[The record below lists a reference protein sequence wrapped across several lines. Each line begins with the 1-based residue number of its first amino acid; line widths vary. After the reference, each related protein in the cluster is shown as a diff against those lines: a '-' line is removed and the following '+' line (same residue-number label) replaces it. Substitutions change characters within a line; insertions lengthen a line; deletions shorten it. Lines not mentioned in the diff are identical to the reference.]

1 MSQQLAVTQT
11 MPRSLWRFF
20 PFFLVGALG
29 VVVTVNI
36 FMAVLANRTAP
47 GLAVQGSFATSNAYG
62 AIQAEAKRQVG
73 LGWSLDVSLRG
84 GRVEAK
90 LAGQGGAALPG
101 AVLTALAM
109 RPVGQA
115 APLALGMTEDGAGG
129 FRSDIVL
136 PGQGQWDITFVAKH
150 EGRTFRHTRRVVV
163 P

>member
-1 MSQQLAVTQT
+1 MAQQIATAQE

-20 PFFLVGALG
+20 PFLLVGALG
-29 VVVTVNI
+29 VVIAVNI
-36 FMAVLANRTAP
+36 TMAVLAHRSAP

-73 LGWSLDVSLRG
+73 LGWSLDVTLRG

-109 RPVGQA
+109 RPVGEA
-115 APLALGMTEDGAGG
+115 PPLALGMAEDGEGG
-129 FRSDIVL
+129 FRSDVVL

-150 EGRTFRHTRRVVV
+150 EGRTFRHTRRVLV

>member
-1 MSQQLAVTQT
+1 MAQQIAAAQE
-11 MPRSLWRFF
+11 MPRSIWRFF

-36 FMAVLANRTAP
+36 GMAVLAHRTAP

-73 LGWSLDVSLRG
+73 LGWSLEVALRG

-90 LAGQGGAALPG
+90 LAGQGGGALPG
-101 AVLTALAM
+101 AALRATAM

-115 APLALGMTEDGAGG
+115 TPLVLAMAGDAEG
-129 FRSDIVL
+129 LFRSDVVL
-136 PGQGQWDITFVAKH
+136 PGQGQWDITFVATH
-150 EGRTFRHTRRVVV
+150 DGRTFRHTRRVVV

>member
-1 MSQQLAVTQT
+1 MAQQIAVSQP

-20 PFFLVGALG
+20 PFMVVAGLGLVVA
-29 VVVTVNI
+29 VNI
-36 FMAVLANRTAP
+36 TMAVLAYRTAP

-73 LGWSLDVSLRG
+73 LGWSLDISLRG

-101 AVLTALAM
+101 ATLSAVAM
-109 RPVGQA
+109 RPVGEA
-115 APLALGMTEDGAGG
+115 TPLQLGMAEDGAGG